1 MGING
6 RLIFFFFHYSNVQDV
21 KRAKSFTYCS
31 EELVR
36 ERSILSSA
44 FSAPPKITRADF
56 EIWTSIIKI
65 QTYTTQKTLHCYYE
79 NL

>member
-6 RLIFFFFHYSNVQDV
+6 RLIFFFFFRDSNVQDV

-36 ERSILSSA
+36 ERSILSST
-44 FSAPPKITRADF
+44 FTAPPKIAQADF
-56 EIWTSIIKI
+56 EV
-65 QTYTTQKTLHCYYE
+65 
-79 NL
+79 